1 MVRLQFQENTKML
14 MVLTDNIIDQNHFGN
29 IIRTSLSNS
38 RNSFGP
44 I

>member
-1 MVRLQFQENTKML
+1 MVRLEFQGNTKML
-14 MVLTDNIIDQNHFGN
+14 MVLTDNIFDQNHFVN
-29 IIRTSLSNS
+29 LTRTLLSNS